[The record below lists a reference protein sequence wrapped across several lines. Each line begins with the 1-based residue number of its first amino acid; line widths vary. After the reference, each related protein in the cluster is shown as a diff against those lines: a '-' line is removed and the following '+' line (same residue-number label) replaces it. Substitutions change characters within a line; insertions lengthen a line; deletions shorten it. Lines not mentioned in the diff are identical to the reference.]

1 MVGIAGFARGSFVA
15 LSLMT
20 LLVGG
25 CSGAAAKPPTTA
37 KTPEKPVADAAPP
50 PDLVP
55 STRRDRRAEPGVR
68 AKATPLVLGKAKDA
82 KCGKLPELGADPVA
96 HDVLAG
102 RMKTSLPKSARDV
115 KAPADGPAI
124 EEESRVVVEAGGIA
138 MAMLAR
144 ETFQLDPDLYEAE
157 ADAPSKPEPLDVEA
171 AKFLKATF
179 PEPDGLDV
187 SPVSLGDMRA
197 YAGRPR
203 HPTAPHGKDTALV
216 LALLVAREDGTLQTL
231 SFHVRDVHGE
241 HVRNAI
247 GDALVGCT
255 RYAERIA
262 ATTVNGG
269 RELERDPGVR
279 TIASANGDGD
289 LVVRVPRDY
298 VTVPTPAGARLYK
311 LRPLSLYAG
320 SITIALGDDPAK
332 KTAPVDADR
341 TVDGKLLGRGTQW
354 RGRNNP
360 KGGGFLFAAESIDA
374 KRFAGVLIKAT
385 RQAKVLDEMRGVAET
400 LALTPRMK

>member
-1 MVGIAGFARGSFVA
+1 LGIVVA
-15 LSLMT
+15 SWMISGC
-20 LLVGG
+20 GG
-25 CSGAAAKPPTTA
+25 GQKPPAHPVKTEAEA
-37 KTPEKPVADAAPP
+37 KAPVDAPP

-68 AKATPLVLGKAKDA
+68 AAAKPLVVGKDKDA
-82 KCGKLPELGADPVA
+82 KCGKLPELGKDAVG
-96 HDVLAG
+96 HDVLGG
-102 RMKTSLPKSARDV
+102 RMKTSFPKSARDV
-115 KAPADGPAI
+115 AGPAEGPSI

-138 MAMLAR
+138 MAMMAR

-157 ADAPSKPEPLDVEA
+157 SDAPSKPESLDVEA

-179 PEPDGLDV
+179 PEPEGLDV
-187 SPVSLGDMRA
+187 APVTVGDMRA
-197 YAGRPR
+197 YAGRPK
-203 HPTAPHGKDTALV
+203 HPMTAAGKDTALV
-216 LALLVAREDGTLQTL
+216 LALLVARDDGTLQTI

-241 HVRNAI
+241 HVRNAM

-262 ATTVNGG
+262 ATTAKGD
-269 RELERDPGVR
+269 RELVREPGTR
-279 TIASANGDGD
+279 KIASANGQGD

-298 VTVPTPAGARLYK
+298 VTVATPAGARLYK

-332 KTAPVDADR
+332 KTPPADADR

-354 RGRNNP
+354 RGKNNP
-360 KGGGFLFAAESIDA
+360 KGGGFLFAAESIDD
-374 KRFAGVLIKAT
+374 KRFAGVLLKAT
-385 RQAKVLDEMRGVAET
+385 RQAKVLDEMRTVAET
-400 LALTPRMK
+400 LTLLPRK